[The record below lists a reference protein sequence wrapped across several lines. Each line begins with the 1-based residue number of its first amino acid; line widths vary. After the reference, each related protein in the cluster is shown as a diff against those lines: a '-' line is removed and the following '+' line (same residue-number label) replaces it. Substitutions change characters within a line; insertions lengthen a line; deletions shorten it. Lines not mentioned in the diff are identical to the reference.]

1 VSLERRESLSKVV
14 SIYGTASCPKCGSTK
29 RKVNH
34 LLEKRSLSAGVDVL
48 FHDMNT
54 PDGMAEAMFVDVQ
67 EADIP
72 TTIVSVDGN
81 SNGRWSA
88 MVPRSAD
95 ILGALGEGV

>member
-1 VSLERRESLSKVV
+1 MSKVV

-34 LLEKRSLSAGVDVL
+34 LLEKRSLSSGVEVQFYDL
-48 FHDMNT
+48 NT

-72 TTIVSVDGN
+72 TTIVSVDGDA
-81 SNGRWSA
+81 SGRWSA
-88 MVPRSAD
+88 TVPRSMD
-95 ILGALGEGV
+95 ILSALGERT